1 MDINNPEEVLEELKK
16 MPEEMRY
23 AFAVSSMFR
32 VCGDLD
38 ICPHC
43 VANKLL
49 EATEEIEKL
58 QNQETKH

>member
-1 MDINNPEEVLEELKK
+1 MDINNPEEILEELKK

-23 AFAVSSMFR
+23 AFAISSVFR

-38 ICPHC
+38 ICVHC

-49 EATEEIEKL
+49 EATEEIENASK
-58 QNQETKH
+58 QETKH